1 MSFKILLT
9 LEPGLLLSLLLSLL
23 HTALLQM
30 LWGSQ
35 DLIKIRWTSV
45 WLVFSLVL
53 AVKIFLQTALYPFHF
68 LLRHLF
74 TCPLSKHTHSHISAQ
89 FFPRYNHVRFAWEDH
104 PSNLEQ
110 QRCFDTDSPWE
121 QSNKLEEPWRDTV
134 SQAGN
139 LSRRRGRSHRVFY
152 INTNK
157 CFFHGTSPVL
167 SRRQRSVRGTW
178 SWSCR
183 LSSLLPLRLFT
194 RPCKS
199 INERCPR
206 CLWRHLSAI
215 SYLKV
220 WFSHIGFGQTKNKP

>member
-1 MSFKILLT
+1 M
-9 LEPGLLLSLLLSLL
+9 
-23 HTALLQM
+23 
-30 LWGSQ
+30 
-35 DLIKIRWTSV
+35 
-45 WLVFSLVL
+45 
-53 AVKIFLQTALYPFHF
+53 YPFHF

-110 QRCFDTDSPWE
+110 QRCFDTESPWE

-199 INERCPR
+199 INERCPH
-206 CLWRHLSAI
+206 CFWRHLTAI

-220 WFSHIGFGQTKNKP
+220 WFSHIGFGLTKKTLNIRLYRFMYCSYFDFSSLSCRVPRVFRATRTQGSCGSKMTFCSPPALIW